1 MDIKFQE
8 QDRTL
13 LISLFG
19 ELDHHNSI
27 IARERIDMK
36 LSTGSYRKILYSLA
50 GLSFMDSSGIGLIA
64 NGCKTASAI
73 GAGVW
78 VYTTNEKYQKIFQL
92 AKLSEL
98 CHIIVNEKELNT
110 VWK

>member
-1 MDIKFQE
+1 MEIRFLEQE
-8 QDRTL
+8 RTL
-13 LISLFG
+13 LIALSG

-27 IARERIDMK
+27 CARERIDMK
-36 LSTGSYRKILYSLA
+36 LSTGPYKKIIYLLS

-64 NGCKTASAI
+64 NGCKTAAAV

-78 VYTTNEKYQKIFQL
+78 VYTQNEKYLKMFQL
-92 AKLSEL
+92 AKLNEL
-98 CHIIVNEKELNT
+98 CHIIETEKELNT